1 MTAAN
6 SFIAGSTQA
15 ITSYPPEQRVV
26 PAAVIDMRTAC
37 AANAD
42 YELTKRDVLDWEAEN
57 GKLAPETFF
66 IMFTGWQDRW
76 NDPKAFFNIDA
87 KGNLHYPGFAK
98 ATTLWLVQD
107 RQIAGVGVDTHG
119 VDPGSDTAYAT
130 NAEMARTHKIAIEC
144 MGHLDEL
151 PPTGATLILAP
162 LHLQDGSASPLDII
176 ALVP

>member
-26 PAAVIDMRTAC
+26 PAAVIDMRAAC

-42 YELTKRDVLDWEAEN
+42 YELTKQDVLDWEAEN

-107 RQIAGVGVDTHG
+107 RQIAGVGIDTHAG
-119 VDPGSDTAYAT
+119 VPQLIAHLGHVRAT
-130 NAEMARTHKIAIEC
+130 NPCSQPFGLVRNA
-144 MGHLDEL
+144 
-151 PPTGATLILAP
+151 
-162 LHLQDGSASPLDII
+162 GSHRYTFC
-176 ALVP
+176 